1 MPRTP
6 TKKPSQS
13 TVRKLKPSR
22 GKLFKRVKI
31 QSTIPSA
38 WQIFKT
44 SVAFLYLH
52 KKIFGSLSLI
62 YLGLNVLLVR
72 GFGLTTDLSLAK
84 QAFEELFNGAGSSFT
99 SSAAIFGFLVNS
111 NSPGTE
117 VASVYQSII
126 IVIVSLAVIWVLRQ
140 THAREKVSLKDAFYK
155 STYPLVPFLFVLM
168 FIGLQLLPLV
178 LGSFLF
184 SATVGSGTAIGG
196 LETIMWSTA
205 SFILVLWSA
214 YMVSA
219 SIFALYIVTL
229 PDMPPL
235 KALRS
240 AKKLVQFRRSAI
252 IRKLIFLPVIL
263 MVLMAVIMFPII
275 MFLTPIAEVVFIILA
290 TVSLPIAHSYI
301 YSLYRELL

>member
-1 MPRTP
+1 MPRTSP
-6 TKKPSQS
+6 KKSSPSN
-13 TVRKLKPSR
+13 VRKLKPSK
-22 GKLFKRVKI
+22 GKLFNRIKI
-31 QSTIPSA
+31 QNTIPTA
-38 WQIFKT
+38 GQIFKT
-44 SVAFLYLH
+44 SVTFLYLH
-52 KKIFGSLSLI
+52 KKIFGSISLI
-62 YLGLNVLLVR
+62 YLGLNMLLVR

-84 QAFEELFNGAGSSFT
+84 QAFEELVSGAGNSFS

-126 IVIVSLAVIWVLRQ
+126 IVIVSLALIWVLRQ

-155 STYPLVPFLFVLM
+155 SSYPLVPFLLVLM
-168 FIGLQLLPLV
+168 FIGLQLIPLV

-184 SATVGSGTAIGG
+184 STTVGSGTAVGG
-196 LETIMWSTA
+196 AENTAWSA
-205 SFILVLWSA
+205 ISFMLVLWSA

-229 PDMPPL
+229 PDMTPL

-240 AKKLVQFRRSAI
+240 AKKLVQFRRWAI
-252 IRKLIFLPVIL
+252 IRKLLFLPVIL
-263 MVLMAVIMFPII
+263 MVLMAIIMFPTI
-275 MFLTPIAEVVFIILA
+275 MFLTPIAEVIFIILA
-290 TVSLPIAHSYI
+290 TVSLPIVHSYI